1 MICFP
6 FRAEMGNAASKT
18 SYGACLQKKFT
29 LKHFTRSLTNKQKR
43 KRKEK
48 KSSIY
53 LKVKERDARE
63 DRKQKSALMN
73 EMLFS

>member
-1 MICFP
+1 M
-6 FRAEMGNAASKT
+6 
-18 SYGACLQKKFT
+18 LVKKN
-29 LKHFTRSLTNKQKR
+29 LHLNILPGLSQINKKGKEKR
-43 KRKEK
+43 K

-53 LKVKERDARE
+53 LKVKERHARE